1 MEESNL
7 KACTPKTLG
16 YVAEHRLVL
25 LTQDTDTAI
34 TFHTALR
41 WCSSANLN

>member
-7 KACTPKTLG
+7 KACIPKTLG

-25 LTQDTDTAI
+25 LTQNTDAAI
-34 TFHTALR
+34 TSHTALVFKR
-41 WCSSANLN
+41 EFQ